1 MANNKNN
8 GINKNVLILVIAL
21 FIIGIIFIINNIGNS
36 KYNYSIETINN
47 EDIKYYVYEVNGL
60 YGVID
65 KDGNNVI
72 EAKYAKIDIPNPK
85 KDFFIIKEKEDSKN
99 NKVINAKG
107 EQQLSSYEDVSAIE
121 LDKTISSIPYEKT
134 VLRYKSKNSYGLID
148 FSGKKIT
155 NADYEDIQKVDFRE
169 GTLKIKSKGKYGI
182 INIKGTI
189 ILKPIYD
196 DVNADGYYSDK
207 DGYKNDGFIIR
218 TKTDN
223 GYKYGYTTS
232 KGKII
237 IEPIYTQLSRINEIS
252 DNKNAY
258 LITSVNGKYG
268 ISKNKKQLLKNEYE
282 DINYNTLN
290 QLFICRKQQAKGVY
304 NLDGKAVVPMNYDE
318 ITIGGIYIN
327 AIKGNQ
333 SLTFDAKG
341 NKIETKFI
349 SSLKATDK
357 YSIIIDQNNNYN
369 IVDNNNNLM
378 LKENYAYIE
387 YYKDDYFIVTKNGY
401 TGIINSTGAIIVP
414 IEYSTISKID
424 KTNILEATKI
434 KNNQIDLIDT
444 NAKVVR
450 GLENAQMS
458 IADNYIKLESDK
470 SINYYTLE
478 AKQTNYKELFPNNK
492 LYAYTQ
498 NGKWGFTD
506 KTNQV
511 IVPARYE
518 AVTEQNGNT
527 VGFKQNGKWGI
538 MDTSGNIIVQPI
550 YTITSSKIKF
560 LGKYYLVSD
569 NIGLSIYSGDIVE
582 E

>member
-1 MANNKNN
+1 M
-8 GINKNVLILVIAL
+8 
-21 FIIGIIFIINNIGNS
+21 
-36 KYNYSIETINN
+36 
-47 EDIKYYVYEVNGL
+47 
-60 YGVID
+60 
-65 KDGNNVI
+65 
-72 EAKYAKIDIPNPK
+72 
-85 KDFFIIKEKEDSKN
+85 
-99 NKVINAKG
+99 
-107 EQQLSSYEDVSAIE
+107 
-121 LDKTISSIPYEKT
+121 
-134 VLRYKSKNSYGLID
+134 
-148 FSGKKIT
+148 
-155 NADYEDIQKVDFRE
+155 
-169 GTLKIKSKGKYGI
+169 
-182 INIKGTI
+182 
-189 ILKPIYD
+189 
-196 DVNADGYYSDK
+196 
-207 DGYKNDGFIIR
+207 
-218 TKTDN
+218 
-223 GYKYGYTTS
+223 
-232 KGKII
+232 
-237 IEPIYTQLSRINEIS
+237 
-252 DNKNAY
+252 
-258 LITSVNGKYG
+258 
-268 ISKNKKQLLKNEYE
+268 
-282 DINYNTLN
+282 N

-349 SSLKATDK
+349 SLLKATDK

-470 SINYYTLE
+470 FINYYTLE

>member
-1 MANNKNN
+1 MANKKSSGNNK
-8 GINKNVLILVIAL
+8 GILILIIAL
-21 FIIGIIFIINNIGNS
+21 FIIGIIFIINNINNN
-36 KYNYSIETINN
+36 KYNYTIETIKN

-72 EAKYAKIDIPNPK
+72 DAKYAKIDIPNPK
-85 KDFFIIKEKEDSKN
+85 KDFFIIKEKDDSKN
-99 NKVINAKG
+99 NKIINSKG
-107 EQQLSSYEDVSAIE
+107 EQLLTSYEDVSAIE

-134 VLRYKSKNSYGLID
+134 VLKYRSKNSYGLID
-148 FSGKKIT
+148 FNGKKIT

-169 GTLKIKSKGKYGI
+169 GTLKIKSKGNYGI
-182 INIKGTI
+182 INIKGTV

-196 DVNADGYYSDK
+196 DVNADGYYNDK

-237 IEPIYTQLSRINEIS
+237 IEPIYTQLSRINEITDS
-252 DNKNAY
+252 KNAY

-268 ISKNKKQLLKNEYE
+268 INKNKKQLLKNEYE

-304 NLDGKAVVPMNYDE
+304 NLDGKAIVPMDYDE

-333 SLTFDAKG
+333 SLIFDAKG
-341 NKIETKFI
+341 NKIDTKFV
-349 SSLKATDK
+349 SLLKATDK

-369 IVDNNNNLM
+369 IVDNNNNLL

-387 YYKDDYFIVTKNGY
+387 YYRDNYFIVTKNGY
-401 TGIINSTGAIIVP
+401 TGIINANGSIIVP

-424 KTNILEATKI
+424 KTEILEATKI
-434 KNNQIDLIDT
+434 KNNQIDLIDM

-458 IADNYIKLESDK
+458 ITDNYIKLESD
-470 SINYYTLE
+470 
-478 AKQTNYKELFPNNK
+478 
-492 LYAYTQ
+492 
-498 NGKWGFTD
+498 
-506 KTNQV
+506 
-511 IVPARYE
+511 
-518 AVTEQNGNT
+518 
-527 VGFKQNGKWGI
+527 
-538 MDTSGNIIVQPI
+538 
-550 YTITSSKIKF
+550 
-560 LGKYYLVSD
+560 
-569 NIGLSIYSGDIVE
+569 
-582 E
+582 

>member
-1 MANNKNN
+1 M
-8 GINKNVLILVIAL
+8 
-21 FIIGIIFIINNIGNS
+21 
-36 KYNYSIETINN
+36 
-47 EDIKYYVYEVNGL
+47 
-60 YGVID
+60 
-65 KDGNNVI
+65 
-72 EAKYAKIDIPNPK
+72 
-85 KDFFIIKEKEDSKN
+85 
-99 NKVINAKG
+99 
-107 EQQLSSYEDVSAIE
+107 
-121 LDKTISSIPYEKT
+121 
-134 VLRYKSKNSYGLID
+134 
-148 FSGKKIT
+148 
-155 NADYEDIQKVDFRE
+155 
-169 GTLKIKSKGKYGI
+169 
-182 INIKGTI
+182 
-189 ILKPIYD
+189 
-196 DVNADGYYSDK
+196 
-207 DGYKNDGFIIR
+207 
-218 TKTDN
+218 
-223 GYKYGYTTS
+223 
-232 KGKII
+232 
-237 IEPIYTQLSRINEIS
+237 
-252 DNKNAY
+252 
-258 LITSVNGKYG
+258 
-268 ISKNKKQLLKNEYE
+268 
-282 DINYNTLN
+282 N
-290 QLFICRKQQAKGVY
+290 QLFICKKQQAKGVY
-304 NLDGKAVVPMNYDE
+304 NLDGKVVVPMNYDE

-341 NKIETKFI
+341 NKVETKFI
-349 SSLKATDK
+349 SLLKATDK

-369 IVDNNNNLM
+369 IVDNNKNLM

-387 YYKDDYFIVTKNGY
+387 HYKDDYFIVTKNGY
-401 TGIINSTGAIIVP
+401 TGIINSTGSIIVP

-450 GLENAQMS
+450 GLENAQMT

-470 SINYYTLE
+470 AIHYYTLE

-550 YTITSSKIKF
+550 YTIRSSKIKF

-569 NIGLSIYSGDIVE
+569 NIGLSIYSGNIVE